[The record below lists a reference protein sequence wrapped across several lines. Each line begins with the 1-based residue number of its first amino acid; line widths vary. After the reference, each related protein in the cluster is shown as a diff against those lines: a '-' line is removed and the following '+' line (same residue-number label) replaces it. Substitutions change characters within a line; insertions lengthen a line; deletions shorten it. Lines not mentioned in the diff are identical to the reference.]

1 MTKTRSIKP
10 AMRSARSLQKETA
23 HQGIYFLGIVL
34 AAALVLGVPF
44 FVRIMAHE
52 PLILGSETA
61 KTLAL
66 VRHANFSGLLIQDP
80 FLGTSVG
87 SSPWLR
93 LLALCGLSD
102 DTLIWLPW
110 TLGILTVLILYRAL
124 LRVYP
129 TKKAALAIAFV
140 LINPVFIGT
149 FTELSSWTFLAFIFT
164 CAASTMLA
172 GKETWTGLLLAI
184 MIIEDPFSGTFAA
197 ATIILLMQIMRV
209 QTGKGRA
216 GARTQGKID
225 KDIRKASW
233 GMVIALT
240 ALAIVSF
247 LVQSLSP
254 VILETPFNSIS
265 DLGVTYGVPA
275 TLVLL
280 LLTGLVATWNR
291 ELKGQSEVYAASL
304 TILVAFQFVWLPARI
319 LLPGLVGMVAA
330 EGILF
335 LGVRT
340 WSYPAMKQFTILLI
354 ICTFFISL
362 STFYSVF
369 DTQQPSQ
376 QMALALSSL
385 PAQLMQHGAASTGGG
400 DGISPTGAILARPEI
415 GAFVEYYA
423 GLPVVADLYSQ
434 QRSFSKEQWKIG
446 EEALLSRNPEQTR
459 ELLQNLK
466 VHTILIDPVLETDLE
481 GRGQGILFLIGFTQE
496 FTQLNLDKNYRLY
509 ALQPVATGTLQ
520 STS

>member
-1 MTKTRSIKP
+1 
-10 AMRSARSLQKETA
+10 
-23 HQGIYFLGIVL
+23 
-34 AAALVLGVPF
+34 
-44 FVRIMAHE
+44 
-52 PLILGSETA
+52 
-61 KTLAL
+61 
-66 VRHANFSGLLIQDP
+66 
-80 FLGTSVG
+80 
-87 SSPWLR
+87 
-93 LLALCGLSD
+93 
-102 DTLIWLPW
+102 
-110 TLGILTVLILYRAL
+110 
-124 LRVYP
+124 
-129 TKKAALAIAFV
+129 
-140 LINPVFIGT
+140 
-149 FTELSSWTFLAFIFT
+149 
-164 CAASTMLA
+164 
-172 GKETWTGLLLAI
+172 
-184 MIIEDPFSGTFAA
+184 
-197 ATIILLMQIMRV
+197 
-209 QTGKGRA
+209 
-216 GARTQGKID
+216 
-225 KDIRKASW
+225 
-233 GMVIALT
+233 MVIALT